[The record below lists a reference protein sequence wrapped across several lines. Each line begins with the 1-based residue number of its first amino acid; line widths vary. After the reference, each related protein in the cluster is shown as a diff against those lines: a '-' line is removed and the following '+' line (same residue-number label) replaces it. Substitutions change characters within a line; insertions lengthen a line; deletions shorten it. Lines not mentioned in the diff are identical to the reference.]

1 MKKASLALVAIA
13 LALTACGGSKKA
25 ESAAET
31 KTASVETA
39 AEGTEATNEAADKTE
54 AAQTPSVAETVV
66 LDREGLKI
74 TAKELDM
81 NGSLGPSLKLL
92 IENGTEQN
100 VTVQIRDM
108 SVNGYMIAPLFSSA
122 VGKGETKED
131 GIGFSPRALK
141 LSGIDTFAELEFRF
155 CVLYSETL
163 DKLYESE
170 PITLRTSAA
179 EGYQERFDD
188 SGTVAYEGE
197 DVKIVVKGPI
207 EKENGFG
214 PGILLY
220 IENKSDKKIAI
231 HATDVTVNDAVLEPI
246 FSPEIAPGKHVI
258 EAMTFFD
265 NQLEDSK
272 ISAVR
277 KAAFKCLIVDAES
290 SETVKET
297 DLIQLKF

>member
-39 AEGTEATNEAADKTE
+39 AEGTKASNEAADKTE
-54 AAQTPSVAETVV
+54 AAQTPSVV

-131 GIGFSPRALK
+131 GVGFSPRALK

-155 CVLYSETL
+155 CVLDSETL

-179 EGYQERFDD
+179 EDYQERFDD

-197 DVKIVVKGPI
+197 GVKIVVKGPI

-272 ISAVR
+272 INTVR
-277 KAAFKCLIVDAES
+277 KAVFKCLIVDAES

-297 DLIQLKF
+297 DLIQL